1 MTAKVPQLRAN
12 RVMEG
17 LCAAR
22 TRRGTCCKR
31 KGSGRGGRCK
41 LHGGMSTGPS
51 TWAGRQAI
59 SQGQA
64 ARWARWR
71 AENPRLFGGEIGARQ
86 ERRIR
91 TAFNQAT
98 RRKSGGLTGT
108 NQISPPLPRPRN
120 PHKTQEQKIEERI
133 ERQPRWRLHR
143 LIRQQQQEA
152 EQARGRE
159 LMERHGR
166 GVERQRFANVG
177 HLSKKRRRRR

>member
-1 MTAKVPQLRAN
+1 
-12 RVMEG
+12 MEG

-22 TRRGTCCKR
+22 TRRGTSCKR

-41 LHGGMSTGPS
+41 LHGGMSTGPR
-51 TWAGRQAI
+51 TWTGRQAI

-71 AENPRLFGGEIGARQ
+71 AENPRLFGGAIGARQ

-91 TAFNQAT
+91 KAFNQAT
-98 RRKSGGLTGT
+98 RGKPAGWTDSHH
-108 NQISPPLPRPRN
+108 ISTPLPQP
-120 PHKTQEQKIEERI
+120 PKPIKQEQNIEGRI
-133 ERQPRWRLHR
+133 ERQPQWRLQR

-159 LMERHGR
+159 LMERYGR
-166 GVERQRFANVG
+166 GVERQRFANLG
-177 HLSKKRRRRR
+177 HPSKKRRRWR